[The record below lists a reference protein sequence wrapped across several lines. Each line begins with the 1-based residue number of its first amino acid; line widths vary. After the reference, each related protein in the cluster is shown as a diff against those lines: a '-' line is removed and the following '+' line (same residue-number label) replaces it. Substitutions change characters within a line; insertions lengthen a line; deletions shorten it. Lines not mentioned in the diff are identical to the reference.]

1 MIGKTTTSGSRRRKA
16 LSFSALLWSAWL
28 ISTCRSFLPSSRT
41 TIIAPINNNK
51 NNNNKKKNNNMHASR
66 TLPLHYLNDETSTG
80 TGTSTVDKL
89 SIPSTTTTES
99 SLSSSLSLSSSSLLR
114 SWFPNDRQI
123 LEFREPNTN
132 VTVLLIGSMHYNP
145 ASIKLVERTL
155 TRLGDDQKLGSVIIE
170 SCDIRWNKTQ
180 EILRRKKEEE
190 EERTTNPLWF
200 LGLRRDDE
208 KTQEILRRK
217 KEEEEERTTNPL
229 WFLGLRRDDEIE
241 NENKIE
247 NNNENSSDDENI
259 ETSPP
264 PPPFETNNDQDFLG
278 NEMRA
283 AWEVAT
289 RYNRPTVL
297 GDQRINVTVDA
308 LKASLK
314 ETASDLLWGGPGG
327 WKRSRDE
334 IAENWDKTIPIA
346 ALGGSN
352 NNNSNNNRNN
362 NNNSNNN
369 HNNNS
374 NSEPAYLNAVAFFDP
389 RLLLSLPVSLVKYPL
404 SFLVKD
410 PVPVG
415 AFFLC
420 IVALNFYGT
429 GTTIIDPTTTTTTLD
444 WSDPK
449 ALWEAVVAGLAQ
461 QYNNN
466 NGGGGNNNLD
476 DYDYDSYSY
485 SVLPWTDY
493 VLSMAIAVVETI
505 VFARLQQQQQQPN
518 NNRNNNNNNN
528 SEPAYL
534 NAVAFFDPRLLLSL
548 PVSLVKYP
556 LSFLVKDPVPVGA
569 FFLCIV
575 ALNFYGSGTTIIDPT
590 TTTTTLDWSDPKALW
605 EAVVAGLAQQYNN
618 NNGGGGNNN
627 LDSSYY
633 DSYSVLPWT
642 DYVLSVAIAVV
653 ETIVFARLLLKP
665 LLADRNEILAR
676 SVLDQCRLFAAAA
689 ATEPGIGEQ
698 GATMMMMMMMSGR
711 WFDRWFAGPQ
721 AVVGNGNG
729 NADAEPG
736 IVYVP
741 GSEPETLLARD
752 SSNNN
757 NNNNNN
763 GEKVVVAVLGMAHCN
778 GVMKL
783 LREQKV

>member
-1 MIGKTTTSGSRRRKA
+1 
-16 LSFSALLWSAWL
+16 
-28 ISTCRSFLPSSRT
+28 
-41 TIIAPINNNK
+41 
-51 NNNNKKKNNNMHASR
+51 MHASR
-66 TLPLHYLNDETSTG
+66 TLPLHYLNDETSTD
-80 TGTSTVDKL
+80 TSTVDNP
-89 SIPSTTTTES
+89 SIPSTTATESLS
-99 SLSSSLSLSSSSLLR
+99 SLSSSLLSSSLLR
-114 SWFPNDRQI
+114 SWFPNDRQV

-190 EERTTNPLWF
+190 EEERTQNPLWF

-208 KTQEILRRK
+208 NNSDDED
-217 KEEEEERTTNPL
+217 E
-229 WFLGLRRDDEIE
+229 DEIE
-241 NENKIE
+241 
-247 NNNENSSDDENI
+247 
-259 ETSPP
+259 TSPPPPP

-352 NNNSNNNRNN
+352 NNRSNN
-362 NNNSNNN
+362 NNNNNKPTMDPEDTE
-369 HNNNS
+369 S
-374 NSEPAYLNAVAFFDP
+374 TAATSEPAYLNAVAFFDP

-420 IVALNFYGT
+420 IAALNFYGT
-429 GTTIIDPTTTTTTLD
+429 GMTIIDPTTTLD
-444 WSDPK
+444 WTDPK

-466 NGGGGNNNLD
+466 N
-476 DYDYDSYSY
+476 
-485 SVLPWTDY
+485 
-493 VLSMAIAVVETI
+493 
-505 VFARLQQQQQQPN
+505 
-518 NNRNNNNNNN
+518 
-528 SEPAYL
+528 
-534 NAVAFFDPRLLLSL
+534 
-548 PVSLVKYP
+548 
-556 LSFLVKDPVPVGA
+556 
-569 FFLCIV
+569 
-575 ALNFYGSGTTIIDPT
+575 
-590 TTTTTLDWSDPKALW
+590 
-605 EAVVAGLAQQYNN
+605 NN
-618 NNGGGGNNN
+618 NNGGNH
-627 LDSSYY
+627 DDYYYYY

-689 ATEPGIGEQ
+689 EPGIGEQ
-698 GATMMMMMMMSGR
+698 RRTKSGR
-711 WFDRWFAGPQ
+711 SLLSSSSWFDRWFAGPQ
-721 AVVGNGNG
+721 AAVAAIATGSTVDGNGDG
-729 NADAEPG
+729 DGEPG

-757 NNNNNN
+757 NNNNKSD